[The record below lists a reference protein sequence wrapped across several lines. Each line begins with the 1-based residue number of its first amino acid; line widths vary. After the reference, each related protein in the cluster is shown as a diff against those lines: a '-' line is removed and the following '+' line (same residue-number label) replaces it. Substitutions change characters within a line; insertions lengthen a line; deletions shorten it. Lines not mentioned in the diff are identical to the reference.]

1 MTFSNWGWQTALRT
15 ARISYLQGSNPV
27 TYSKKKNSNLV
38 IYRRYHL
45 WMFTKWLNYILHLL
59 CYLRPLP
66 SLVEWKQA
74 SRWYG
79 FCIIDLFICTH
90 WHFKLSSQ
98 KVLSSL
104 PNTCTEFSIFP
115 FQPPQL
121 PLCPTE
127 GVLWLCKLTRQ
138 SLENGHEHQKRLPF
152 GISFICVKLA
162 NGLHEYRN
170 EKGHHANCAYL
181 KTSAK
186 KALRQT
192 KHLFIKIICRNNKK
206 PTRTRSYT
214 VLCDMFFPFPI
225 KSYSTL

>member
-1 MTFSNWGWQTALRT
+1 MNVHKVTKLYTSPALLST
-15 ARISYLQGSNPV
+15 STPITCGMKTSFQ
-27 TYSKKKNSNLV
+27 V
-38 IYRRYHL
+38 I
-45 WMFTKWLNYILHLL
+45 WILHNLSI
-59 CYLRPLP
+59 YLHPLTF
-66 SLVEWKQA
+66 Q
-74 SRWYG
+74 
-79 FCIIDLFICTH
+79 T
-90 WHFKLSSQ
+90 LSSQ
-98 KVLSSL
+98 KVLPSL
-104 PNTCTEFSIFP
+104 PNTCTEFSVFP

-127 GVLWLCKLTRQ
+127 GVLWLCQLTRQ

-170 EKGHHANCAYL
+170 KNGHHANCAYL